1 MFIYLTLR
9 LARSCNCEGYKTKE
23 ATMSTFY
30 LTPFSRKERLFDDIF
45 DNFFNL
51 GIHGGTY
58 HSPTESIDDSGD
70 SVTLSIDL
78 PGFNKSDISIEY
90 KDDQLI
96 VHAKSTEAS
105 NRQAITRRYP
115 IKNIDIKQSTA
126 ELKNG
131 ILTLTLEKNEAS
143 KSQQLKIK

>member
-1 MFIYLTLR
+1 M
-9 LARSCNCEGYKTKE
+9 ARSCNSEGYKTKE

-78 PGFNKSDISIEY
+78 PGFDKSDISIDY
-90 KDDQLI
+90 KDNQLI
-96 VHAKSTEAS
+96 VHAKSTEDA
-105 NRQAITRRYP
+105 NRQAINRRYP
-115 IKNIDIKQSTA
+115 IKNIDINASSA
-126 ELKNG
+126 DLKNG
-131 ILTLTLEKNEAS
+131 VLTLTLEKTAAT
-143 KSQQLKIK
+143 KAQQLKIN